1 MKKKLISAAFV
12 VAIALTA
19 GYNVYNSQNKVALSD
34 LALDNV
40 EALANGESGDQIM
53 CYNGKITNM
62 GGGGFLP
69 HCDTGCSWKYLVISS
84 RSHCQ

>member
-19 GYNVYNSQNKVALSD
+19 GYNVYTSQNKVALSD

-40 EALANGESGDQIM
+40 EALASGEGGSWTGKIWLNGEHG
-53 CYNGKITNM
+53 T
-62 GGGGFLP
+62 GGCI
-69 HCDTGCSWKYLVISS
+69 HCPEQDSNCD
-84 RSHCQ
+84 C

>member
-19 GYNVYNSQNKVALSD
+19 GYNVYNSQNKEALSD

-40 EALANGESGDQIM
+40 EALASGEGGTMLPSGT
-53 CYNGKITNM
+53 CWGTAA
-62 GGGGFLP
+62 GGGKQYCPGGRIICCWAHTDVF
-69 HCDTGCSWKYLVISS
+69 GEN
-84 RSHCQ
+84 

>member
-19 GYNVYNSQNKVALSD
+19 GYNVYNSQNKEALSD

-40 EALANGESGDQIM
+40 EALANGEGSMSAEEFYKRTSCVPVQEDVRCHGTDGNTYSY
-53 CYNGKITNM
+53 C
-62 GGGGFLP
+62 
-69 HCDTGCSWKYLVISS
+69 
-84 RSHCQ
+84 RRE